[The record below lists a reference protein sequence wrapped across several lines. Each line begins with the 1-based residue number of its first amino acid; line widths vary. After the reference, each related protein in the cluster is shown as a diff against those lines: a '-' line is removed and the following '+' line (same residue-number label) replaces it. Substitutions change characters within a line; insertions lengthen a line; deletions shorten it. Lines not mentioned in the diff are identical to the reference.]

1 MLYSPGSPSSS
12 PPVPSR
18 NLPRPRGL
26 RVAVGLVFCMLAVSP
41 AAADTVPA
49 PPPECVGKPDGTFCS
64 LGDGTAGE
72 CVTTQDARRPGRSYR
87 GCKKDEHE
95 CDRLAVGAVCHGY
108 LGKPSHCRE
117 FENKERGE
125 RWRTC
130 QADESPAIEKPA
142 APPPSDPA
150 AAPPSAAPTTP
161 AAPAAPAA
169 PKSRF
174 GCQLA
179 TGAMAGGGELTL
191 VALLGLGVVLRVA
204 RRRQKDCS

>member
-1 MLYSPGSPSSS
+1 M
-12 PPVPSR
+12 
-18 NLPRPRGL
+18 GL
-26 RVAVGLVFCMLAVSP
+26 LFSLLAVSP
-41 AAADTVPA
+41 AMADMVPD

-64 LGDGTAGE
+64 LGDGTAGQ
-72 CVTTQDARRPGRSYR
+72 CITQKDARRPGRSYR

-130 QADESPAIEKPA
+130 QADESPPA
-142 APPPSDPA
+142 VKTVAPPSEPA
-150 AAPPSAAPTTP
+150 AAASS

-174 GCQLA
+174 GCQFA
-179 TGAMAGGGELTL
+179 AGAMAAGGELPW
-191 VALLGLGVVLRVA
+191 VALLGLGLAMGRS

>member
-1 MLYSPGSPSSS
+1 MLYRPRTPSSS
-12 PPVPSR
+12 PRFPSR

-26 RVAVGLVFCMLAVSP
+26 RVAESLLFSLLAVSP
-41 AAADTVPA
+41 AVADMVPD
-49 PPPECVGKPDGTFCS
+49 PPAECVGKPDGTFCS
-64 LGDGTAGE
+64 LGDGTAGQ
-72 CVTTQDARRPGRSYR
+72 CMTQKEVRRPGRSYR
-87 GCKKDEHE
+87 VCKKDEHE

-130 QADESPAIEKPA
+130 QADESPAAEKPTA
-142 APPPSDPA
+142 TPPSEPA
-150 AAPPSAAPTTP
+150 AAPPSTAP

-174 GCQLA
+174 GCQFA
-179 TGAMAGGGELTL
+179 AGAMAAGGELTL
-191 VALLGLGVVLRVA
+191 VALLGLGLAMGRL